1 MERNYVTVTL
11 YIGTLSC
18 AIDSP
23 CRARGNNASVKTGS
37 LHGAEATRRPA
48 TGVAL
53 CASESRPRSEHVV
66 VLVVVAVVRGD
77 VAAVAAAVCDGF
89 LRAISQPHHRRRGVW
104 YSDAVD
110 ACFVVRRPGCSPQW
124 RRRLEACPLTKSD
137 LPSVDFVINR
147 FSMKLFETVVNV

>member
-1 MERNYVTVTL
+1 MGRQKPTGIDMERNYVTVTL
-11 YIGTLSC
+11 YIDTLSC

-53 CASESRPRSEHVV
+53 CASESRARSEHVV

-89 LRAISQPHHRRRGVW
+89 LRAISQPHHRTAAAECDTVTPLTPVSSSVAPAAVRSGGGVW
-104 YSDAVD
+104 KRAH
-110 ACFVVRRPGCSPQW
+110 
-124 RRRLEACPLTKSD
+124 
-137 LPSVDFVINR
+137 
-147 FSMKLFETVVNV
+147 